1 MRSLSPDR
9 ITTMVQIDS
18 VLIADE
24 IELQCIDVLEA
35 AKIRVVKRA
44 KLSAAEL
51 IEELKQHDAVIVRS
65 ATKITRAVIEGAA
78 GRLKLIGRAGT
89 GVDNID
95 VKAATEHGIIVM
107 NTPSGNSRSA
117 AELTSSLILALC
129 RHVPQAAA
137 SMKEGRWDRK
147 LFMGSEAN
155 GKTLAIIGLGRI
167 GQIVSQHMR
176 AFGMNIVGYDPMVSA
191 SVCHLNCNVKKYE
204 SAEEFG
210 VRWLP
215 LEEIW
220 PIADFITVHVP
231 LIPQTKNLIGSQTL
245 PLMKR
250 GVRIINVARGGII
263 DEDALLEALKSG
275 QCAGAAVD
283 VFVEEP
289 PSRRDL
295 VNHPSVIATPHL
307 GASTVEAQERV
318 AVEIAENIVA
328 LNRGEGLVGALNAA
342 EVSSVRGKTEAT
354 H

>member
-1 MRSLSPDR
+1 
-9 ITTMVQIDS
+9 MVQIES

-24 IELQCIDVLEA
+24 IEVQCIDVLEA
-35 AKIRVVKRA
+35 AKIRVVKRT
-44 KLSAAEL
+44 KLAAAEL
-51 IEELKQHDAVIVRS
+51 IKELKQHDAVVVRS
-65 ATKITRAVIEGAA
+65 ATKITRDVIEGAA

-129 RHVPQAAA
+129 RHVPQAAS

-191 SVCHLNCNVKKYE
+191 SA
-204 SAEEFG
+204 AEEFG
-210 VRWLP
+210 VRWLS

-231 LIPQTKNLIGSQTL
+231 LIPQTKNLIGSKTL

-263 DEDALLEALKSG
+263 DEDALLEALQSG
-275 QCAGAAVD
+275 QCGGAAVD

-318 AVEIAENIVA
+318 AVEIAENIAA

-342 EVSSVRGKTEAT
+342 EVAAVRGTQSAVTK
-354 H
+354 

>member
-191 SVCHLNCNVKKYE
+191 S